1 METFLI
7 GINPSLLFTVDGRG
21 LKKLKSTS
29 RTVPTRQRDKIIP
42 HKVLNIRRKDN
53 KIFNKTFHYQ
63 THTLT
68 PNLSRPSF
76 KDAMI
81 YGHVQHCNHLKHNM
95 FHLRGINVKVSQQ
108 RNNTTHKALI
118 GEIGQGKAS
127 RARIEPTDQITHRMR
142 GLGKWRHAEGVP
154 HACTVRWAWVTHLHG
169 WDDVLG
175 QVNQVQQNTHAPV

>member
-42 HKVLNIRRKDN
+42 HKVLNTTRKDK

-68 PNLSRPSF
+68 PNLSRP
-76 KDAMI
+76 
-81 YGHVQHCNHLKHNM
+81 
-95 FHLRGINVKVSQQ
+95 
-108 RNNTTHKALI
+108 
-118 GEIGQGKAS
+118 
-127 RARIEPTDQITHRMR
+127 
-142 GLGKWRHAEGVP
+142 
-154 HACTVRWAWVTHLHG
+154 
-169 WDDVLG
+169 
-175 QVNQVQQNTHAPV
+175 